1 MSFSGFHFFA
11 DANSQAANPVNYIH
25 AQSTGAYGPVIPAA
39 GTSDD
44 YRVTSL
50 HTATFDPTAYAPC
63 NAILCVQRVDALRVN
78 IVLKPL
84 VQPALNFA
92 PVKYIVYKG
101 VLASS
106 LISGTDVAPAANNDL
121 TAMLH
126 AIQAKKN
133 ISAGTTAT
141 APAEALGIGL
151 AATAGADFA
160 DTAPIDNLFYR
171 TGVAFQLPVVKGGAT
186 IGQFDKAGFGIE
198 ILMEGLGFHH
208 ALKTARQ
215 IETLISVPS
224 LQGGETAGQLFDHWH
239 AKEQIL
245 GYMDPCAFYGSMFAA
260 GVLARTSTAT
270 EFAEKK
276 GAGLYQDVL
285 FPFANRNTAYLDIRN
300 EHNFSFN
307 YFRNYGTTIRL
318 STKTAPVD
326 YYAGGWPIL
335 TLTAADLTAGN
346 TTKARNAFGLQLPVG
361 DNPKPLVFVSQG
373 YRAINQKG
381 TAFPPELK
389 NAERFFDAFG
399 NPTAGYTTSKGAS
412 GVNSLTLAV
421 PNVTGLGAATPVSC
435 YIRLKYLKQ
444 EQGTTTVATVVQAAN
459 YLDNLIWPL
468 DLNILLD
475 SPGPILSSIFP
486 ESVYLNALAEP
497 GLQFDA
503 VADLGIARDSANT
516 SFLVIPTDVR
526 QCARKGTQ
534 LVVLSSEASDFPG
547 YYPNF
552 IALKYPAERVLK
564 GSLALPGTV
573 PVARFAS
580 DRPEERFAAPSFDK
594 LCVIVVPNST
604 YAYWQ
609 SQVASGTVLDGRFR
623 TYLGIRNLQTL
634 TDTLGAKYT
643 SFELVLRGFALDAS
657 GTDYE
662 VREISADP
670 AGGNAALT
678 VYADAGP

>member
-1 MSFSGFHFFA
+1 MPFSGFYFFT
-11 DANSQAANPVNYIH
+11 DANSQATNPVDYIH
-25 AQSTGAYGPVIPAA
+25 AQSSGAYGAVTPGN
-39 GTSDD
+39 GTTDD

-50 HTATFDPTAYAPC
+50 HTATFNPTAFAPC

-92 PVKYIVYKG
+92 PVKYILYKG
-101 VLASS
+101 VLAAS
-106 LISGTDVAPAANNDL
+106 LISGTDVAAAANNDL

-126 AIQAKKN
+126 AIQARKN
-133 ISAGTTAT
+133 SSAGTSAT
-141 APAEALGIGL
+141 APAEALGVGL
-151 AATAGADFA
+151 AASSGADFA
-160 DTAPIDNLFYR
+160 DSAPIDNLFYR
-171 TGVAFQLPVVKGGAT
+171 TGVAFQLPVVKGGAS

-198 ILMEGLGFHH
+198 VLMEGLAFRH
-208 ALKTARQ
+208 ALATARQ
-215 IETLISVPS
+215 LETRISVPS
-224 LQGGETAGQLFDHWH
+224 LAGGETAAQLFDHWH

-260 GVLARTSTAT
+260 GVKARTSTASA
-270 EFAEKK
+270 FAEQKR
-276 GAGLYQDVL
+276 AGLYQDLL

-300 EHNFSFN
+300 EHNFSYN
-307 YFRNYGTTIRL
+307 YFRNYGTTIGL

-335 TLTAADLTAGN
+335 TLAAADLTAGN
-346 TTKARNAFGLQLPVG
+346 SLTARNAFGLQLPVG

-381 TAFPPELK
+381 AAFPPELK

-399 NPTAGYTTSKGAS
+399 NPAGGYTTSKAPF

-421 PNVTGLGAATPVSC
+421 PNVAGLGSTIPVSV

-444 EQGTTTVATVVQAAN
+444 EQGATTVPIVIQAAN

-475 SPGPILSSIFP
+475 SPGPVLSSIFP

-497 GLQFDA
+497 DMKFDA
-503 VADLGIARDSANT
+503 VADLGVAHDSANT
-516 SFLVIPTDVR
+516 SFLVIPTIVR
-526 QCARKGTQ
+526 RSVGKSTE
-534 LVVLSSEASDFPG
+534 LVALSSEASGFQG

-552 IALKYPAERVLK
+552 IALKYPAERVLA
-564 GSLALPGTV
+564 GSLALPAAV

-609 SQVASGTVLDGRFR
+609 SQIASGAVLDKRFR
-623 TYLGIRNLQTL
+623 TYLGVRNLQTQ
-634 TDTLGAKYT
+634 TDTLGARYT
-643 SFELVLRGFALDAS
+643 SFELVLRGLALDAS
-657 GTDYE
+657 GTDYQ
-662 VREISADP
+662 VREISAHP
-670 AGGNAALT
+670 NGGNAVLT